1 MKHETVFRPHTC
13 CATYWWMVAAGILA
27 CSTVLAQER
36 IPGESFRDCPDCPEI
51 VVIQSGTFLMGCLSP
66 YGWSCETMDAL
77 PVREVRI
84 QQPFGIGKYEVT
96 VVEWDACVSSGG
108 CNGYRP
114 EDPGF
119 HRGNVRDRSPV
130 VNVNWDDAQAYV
142 RWLSEA
148 TGATYRL
155 PGESE
160 WEYAARAGTTT
171 VFPWGDEIGEGWANC
186 GPDDCGESWRNTAP
200 VGSFPPNP
208 FGVYDMHGNVFEWVE
223 DCWNDS
229 YVGAPSD
236 GSAWLSGDCT
246 RSVWRGGSWFGSG
259 AYLQSANRLGTPTGN
274 RNNRIGFRVARTL
287 GP

>member
-1 MKHETVFRPHTC
+1 MKHETVFPARIH
-13 CATYWWMVAAGILA
+13 CASYWWIVAVGVLSG
-27 CSTVLAQER
+27 STALAQER
-36 IPGESFRDCPDCPEI
+36 RPGEIFRDCPDCPEI

-66 YGWSCETMDAL
+66 YGWRCELIDAL
-77 PVREVRI
+77 PVHEVRI
-84 QQPFGIGKYEVT
+84 LQPFGIGKYEVT
-96 VVEWDACVSSGG
+96 VAQWDACVSSGG

-119 HRGNVRDRSPV
+119 HRGSIQDSSPV

-142 RWLSEA
+142 RWLSEVS
-148 TGATYRL
+148 GATYRL
-155 PGESE
+155 PSEAE
-160 WEYAARAGTTT
+160 WEYAARAETTT

-186 GPDDCGESWRNTAP
+186 EADDCGENWRNTAP

-208 FGVYDMHGNVFEWVE
+208 FGVYDMHGNVYEWVE

-246 RSVWRGGSWFGSG
+246 RSVWRSGSWYSSRGNI
-259 AYLQSANRLGTPTGN
+259 QSARRLGTPTGN

-287 GP
+287 DP